1 MYTRV
6 LRVALS
12 GTVCLLL
19 AGLADAA
26 SLSSVEDVTKNR
38 AVYTQKL
45 QEYAQEH
52 DAAKA
57 DILARYRK
65 ALDALRQDAKQKGD
79 LDAVQAVDEEIARFE
94 KQKGLPLAAPPSA
107 SPDAGKAVRF
117 CRDALD
123 AAELESAGKVIDL
136 TDRYLEFLD
145 KGKKQAVREDK
156 LDLARA
162 IDSESKTVWDT
173 PEYQAAKFEVAEKST
188 AEPPKAEAVEPSE
201 PKPAVAATTN
211 VPPPVLA
218 PTRVG
223 PNGERIQPR
232 VDPDGLY
239 DAAHIFEGIPP
250 GVIGSPTSY
259 KQLTA
264 VETGK
269 APLAGGV
276 GISLEGG
283 LDGENAKYQLR
294 FRLRAKTAGAT
305 AANLKVLAH
314 YFVKNQ
320 AGGAIQETRLQFALI
335 PSLGAKSIICEMK
348 PMDLP
353 YAYTYHYRGGN
364 FVEEREGA
372 FVGVVVDVFSP
383 EDKLIGQV
391 ASANVL
397 KDRGKTAFELPNA
410 WMEHSS
416 EVPPEVQARPNRRQ
430 PQPMDNN

>member
-19 AGLADAA
+19 AGLAHAA
-26 SLSSVEDVTKNR
+26 SLSSVEDVAKNR

-52 DAAKA
+52 DVAKS

-65 ALDALRQDAKQKGD
+65 ALDTLRQDAKQKGD

-94 KQKGLPLAAPPSA
+94 KRKGLPLAAPPSA
-107 SPDAGKAVRF
+107 SPDVAKAARS

-123 AAELESAGKVIDL
+123 TAELESAGKVIDL

-162 IDSESKTVWDT
+162 IDSESKTSWDT

-188 AEPPKAEAVEPSE
+188 AEPPKAEAVEP
-201 PKPAVAATTN
+201 AAAATTN
-211 VPPPVLA
+211 VPPPVLT

-239 DAAHIFEGIPP
+239 DAAHIFEGVPP
-250 GVIGSPTSY
+250 GVMGTPTSY

-276 GISLEGG
+276 GVSLEGC

-294 FRLRAKTAGAT
+294 FRLRARTAGAT
-305 AANLKVLAH
+305 AVNLKVLAH
-314 YFVKNQ
+314 YFARSQ
-320 AGGAIQETRLQFALI
+320 TGGAIQETRLQFALI
-335 PSLGAKSIICEMK
+335 PSLGAKSVICEMK

-383 EDKLIGQV
+383 EDRLIGQV

-397 KDRGKTAFELPNA
+397 KDRGKTVFELPNA

-430 PQPMDNN
+430 PPPTDNN